1 MRVTARS
8 ILPIPPEDAWRI
20 LTAWEDQARW
30 MRDVDAVR
38 VLTRH
43 RVGVGVCLAARTRV
57 FGVPLFTD
65 RLEVTLWEPPR
76 RLVVAHQGLVW
87 GVGRWTLD
95 PDPSGT
101 RFTWLEDVSLPVPI
115 LGELALLVYRP
126 FMGRL
131 MRGTLAN
138 LQAFVRREST

>member
-76 RLVVAHQGLVW
+76 RLVVAHQGVVR

-101 RFTWLEDVSLPVPI
+101 RFTWLEDVSLPVPF